1 MNLIKLQ
8 TTSEVNNI
16 TQTDKKG
23 VESSSRKNN
32 TKIRF
37 EKTQAYSKYRQ
48 LINRS
53 AEKLKNSA
61 FQKKFAGK
69 TQSTTLKM
77 VNRIVRSTIIA
88 SNNKIRINFMPGSWV
103 TKI

>member
-37 EKTQAYSKYRQ
+37 EKTQAYSKY
-48 LINRS
+48 
-53 AEKLKNSA
+53 
-61 FQKKFAGK
+61 
-69 TQSTTLKM
+69 
-77 VNRIVRSTIIA
+77 
-88 SNNKIRINFMPGSWV
+88 
-103 TKI
+103 